1 MSNDVI
7 TLSDDN
13 LPMLGNDTL
22 LQLAAKAEK
31 QIEAIKTIKSVV
43 LKVTNP
49 QDWVDQNGRP
59 YLQASGGE
67 KVARIFGISWTIG
80 EPLLETEPDGHFAYT
95 YKGVFTLQG
104 ISIEAIGTR
113 SSKDGFFKKYGQ
125 DAQSGEKTT
134 LPPSEIDKG
143 DVKKSAYTNL
153 IGNGITRLLGIRNL
167 TWEEVTAGGI
177 DKSKTGHVTYKGAKD
192 QNVNSD
198 VSATRQE
205 YNQRVEEALKRLYA
219 EDKGAMKTKVIELT
233 TWTNNKGET
242 VKGIANYLTIK
253 SDKSVEI
260 LCHKLEQLSPRPTK
274 QEAPDICV
282 ECRRNPCVCEK
293 EPGQE
298 PPEEDKNGKDQPNTK
313 K

>member
-1 MSNDVI
+1 MSNDIIV
-7 TLSDDN
+7 LPEDN

-167 TWEEVTAGGI
+167 TWEEVIAGGI
-177 DKSKTGHVTYKGAKD
+177 DKSKTGSVKYKGAGD
-192 QNVNSD
+192 QAANSD

-205 YNQRVEEALKRLYA
+205 YNTRIQEALIRLYGD
-219 EDKGAMKTKVIELT
+219 DKAKMKAKVIELT
-233 TWTNNKGET
+233 AWTNKKGEA
-242 VKGIANYLTIK
+242 VAGVANYLTIK

-260 LCHKLEQLSPRPTK
+260 LCHKLEQLSPRPAK
-274 QEAPDICV
+274 EEAAPDLCI

-298 PPEEDKNGKDQPNTK
+298 PPEEEK
-313 K
+313 